1 MDLDVGRKPGY
12 SYTGRDEPGK
22 NRTIYVSDPSWKN
35 IKAMAAD
42 YGMSVSLFIDSIGS
56 GEIRLEKRAAANPNL
71 PEADVKPPT
80 SERLNLPAENN
91 ESIDS

>member
-35 IKAMAAD
+35 IKVMAAD

-71 PEADVKPPT
+71 PEADVESPT
-80 SERLNLPAENN
+80 SEHLNLPIENN
-91 ESIDS
+91 EIIDS

>member
-42 YGMSVSLFIDSIGS
+42 HGMSVSLFIDSIGS
-56 GEIRLEKRAAANPNL
+56 GEIKLEKRAAANQDIS
-71 PEADVKPPT
+71 EAEVKPPI
-80 SERLNLPAENN
+80 SESLDLSIENN
-91 ESIDS
+91 

>member
-1 MDLDVGRKPGY
+1 MDLEVGRKPGY

-35 IKAMAAD
+35 IKTMAAE

-56 GEIRLEKRAAANPNL
+56 GEIKLETRGTVAQNLTEESTDPNDT
-71 PEADVKPPT
+71 EAL
-80 SERLNLPAENN
+80 E
-91 ESIDS
+91 